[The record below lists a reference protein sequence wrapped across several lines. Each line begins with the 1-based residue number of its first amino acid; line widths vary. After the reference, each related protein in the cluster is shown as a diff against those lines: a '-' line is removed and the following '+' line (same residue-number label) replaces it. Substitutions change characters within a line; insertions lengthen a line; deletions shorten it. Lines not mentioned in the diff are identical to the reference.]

1 MSRSQSAKKSAD
13 RAQVAALPIRI
24 GETGAPEVLLM
35 TSRETRR
42 WVVPKGWPMKGR
54 KPWEAAAQE
63 ALEEAGIVGRPRKR
77 PAGTYTYF
85 KRQEDHFDVCRVDV
99 FFLEFAK
106 QLKNWREKGQ
116 REIRWLDL
124 SAAAD
129 MVEEPG
135 LIALLR
141 QLAARPPVSAK
152 RKNSKKRA
160 ASPGLG
166 LGPATTSVPTD
177 LRHRRHRHAGRS

>member
-1 MSRSQSAKKSAD
+1 
-13 RAQVAALPIRI
+13 
-24 GETGAPEVLLM
+24 
-35 TSRETRR
+35 
-42 WVVPKGWPMKGR
+42 MKGR

-63 ALEEAGIVGRPRKR
+63 ALEEAGIVGRPRKK

-116 REIRWLDL
+116 REIRWQDL
-124 SAAAD
+124 STAAD

-141 QLAARPPVSAK
+141 QLAERPPVSAK
-152 RKNSKKRA
+152 RKNSKKPG
-160 ASPGLG
+160 ASLG
-166 LGPATTSVPTD
+166 HDIEVTAEAVATD
-177 LRHRRHRHAGRS
+177 LRHRRDRHAGRG